1 MHNPRGP
8 KQYHNTIMRGL
19 PFDFLNMFRLFSVE
33 MPCKGNTATIA
44 GNQNINGDTLN
55 RATGD
60 AVSGKYASYRFSST
74 STFDE
79 IFSTIIFL

>member
-1 MHNPRGP
+1 
-8 KQYHNTIMRGL
+8 MRDL
-19 PFDFLNMFRLFSVE
+19 MFDVLNMCRYFSVE

-60 AVSGKYASYRFSST
+60 AVSGKYAT
-74 STFDE
+74 
-79 IFSTIIFL
+79 